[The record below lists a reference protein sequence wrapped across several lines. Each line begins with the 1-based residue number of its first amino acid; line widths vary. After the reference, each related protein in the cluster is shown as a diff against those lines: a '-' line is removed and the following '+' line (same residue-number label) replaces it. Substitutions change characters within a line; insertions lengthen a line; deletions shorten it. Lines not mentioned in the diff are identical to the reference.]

1 MLRYGIVKDKKNI
14 IGYGVIE
21 KKSGKIPQLA
31 VNKNYRNKNIG
42 KNILYELVKNTDSNS
57 IKLINIDRKYKN
69 MENFLI
75 NLGFQISSMQYEM
88 ILNIK

>member
-1 MLRYGIVKDKKNI
+1 M
-14 IGYGVIE
+14 
-21 KKSGKIPQLA
+21 
-31 VNKNYRNKNIG
+31 
-42 KNILYELVKNTDSNS
+42 YELVKNTDSNS

-88 ILNIK
+88 ILNIEYKIEN